1 MKTQKIS
8 GNVTNIQ
15 LESEALCLEFS
26 ESYPY
31 YWIENRSAN
40 EVLISLEKEPVKGSD
55 GSYSVSAGSNIR
67 VSGGFDRKLVLLGS
81 GEVQVIASVIAECPF
96 KSAAKGGDTDRLS
109 MGVYH
114 GERII
119 NDVLIGSIYEEE

>member
-1 MKTQKIS
+1 MKTKEIS

-15 LESEALCLEFS
+15 LEDEALRLEFS

-31 YWIENRSAN
+31 YWIENRSEN
-40 EVLISLEKEPVKGSD
+40 EVLISLNKEPVKGSD
-55 GSYSVSAGSNIR
+55 GSYSVVAGSNIR
-67 VSGGFDRKLVLLGS
+67 ISGGFGNKLVLLGN
-81 GEVQVIASVIAECPF
+81 GEVQIIASVIAECPF
-96 KSAAKGGDTDRLS
+96 KSKTKGGNTGRLS

-119 NDVLIGSIYEEE
+119 NDVLIGSIYEEV